1 MGIGPPCGW
10 GCLVKASVQPS
21 TEPFSGLLRFGLG
34 YSSFV
39 RVINVTAVST
49 IAIAVSLITPTVLT
63 DAAAHAD
70 LSGYRRCVGKITEPV
85 SEPDPQNLQLVG
97 VIKQDLNSG
106 VAPEAEAQKV
116 TQMGF
121 DAQLANG
128 IVQCVIEEHP

>member
-1 MGIGPPCGW
+1 MGIQ
-10 GCLVKASVQPS
+10 KS
-21 TEPFSGLLRFGLG
+21 
-34 YSSFV
+34 V

-49 IAIAVSLITPTVLT
+49 IAIAVSLIAPTVLT

-70 LSGYRRCVGKITEPV
+70 FSGYRSCVGKMTEPV

-121 DAQLANG
+121 DAHLANG

>member
-1 MGIGPPCGW
+1 
-10 GCLVKASVQPS
+10 
-21 TEPFSGLLRFGLG
+21 
-34 YSSFV
+34 V

-49 IAIAVSLITPTVLT
+49 IAIAVSLIAPTVLT

-106 VAPEAEAQKV
+106 VAPEAEARKV

-121 DAQLANG
+121 DAPLANG